1 MQRLSE
7 SQNLALG
14 VLSGGIE
21 VSLLHWMNT
30 LKSFAQQGLPYP
42 RSVRALYR
50 GYPVNC
56 LNMTAATGT
65 QFLFD
70 GALKQLLGGDAD
82 GESAL
87 STWVHLSGAFCAGAA
102 SGLVVAPVELVMIQQ
117 QLYGNTAAH
126 TLRTATAN
134 GAIMRGAGL
143 TVARESVSLGYLGIC
158 PTVQRELDKRVR
170 PGISVMGGA
179 LAGGLVCTTL
189 SHPADTLKTRVQGAA
204 LAGREPPSALGELRS
219 LRAAVAGT
227 AGAGAGAGG
236 GSGVIAALF
245 NGFGWRF
252 GRNVLTVLV
261 LDRSR
266 QWLAPAVFRVDCD

>member
-143 TVARESVSLGYLGIC
+143 TVARESVS
-158 PTVQRELDKRVR
+158 PWVT
-170 PGISVMGGA
+170 
-179 LAGGLVCTTL
+179 
-189 SHPADTLKTRVQGAA
+189 
-204 LAGREPPSALGELRS
+204 
-219 LRAAVAGT
+219 
-227 AGAGAGAGG
+227 
-236 GSGVIAALF
+236 
-245 NGFGWRF
+245 
-252 GRNVLTVLV
+252 
-261 LDRSR
+261 
-266 QWLAPAVFRVDCD
+266 

>member
-87 STWVHLSGAFCAGAA
+87 SAWVHLS
-102 SGLVVAPVELVMIQQ
+102 
-117 QLYGNTAAH
+117 
-126 TLRTATAN
+126 
-134 GAIMRGAGL
+134 
-143 TVARESVSLGYLGIC
+143 GYLGIC
-158 PTVQRELDKRVR
+158 PTVQHELDKRVR

-227 AGAGAGAGG
+227 ASGAGAGAGG